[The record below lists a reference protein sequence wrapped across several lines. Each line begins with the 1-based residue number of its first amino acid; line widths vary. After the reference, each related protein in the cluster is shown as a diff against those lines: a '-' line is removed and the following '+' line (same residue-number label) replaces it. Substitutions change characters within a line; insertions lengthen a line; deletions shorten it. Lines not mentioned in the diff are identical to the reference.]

1 MKQIVLGLT
10 FIGLI
15 IPIAIIIWK
24 MLIDMLKG
32 K

>member
-15 IPIAIIIWK
+15 IPIAVLIWK
-24 MLIDMLKG
+24 MLIDELRNK
-32 K
+32 